1 MNTMPVQVAA
11 RPPIHPLMML
21 TWLFLLLLLLSVP
34 VADIVKDNYQIDF
47 KGTIR
52 VQDNEDSTIE
62 LDGLDSIMEKKMIE
76 LYRSSLQKKTGEY
89 EVRLQTLPYS
99 AELVSLYCI
108 PYISRH
114 NVQNNKPLVESYRNM
129 LNKPSMER
137 PSDLNKLRK
146 EHLEKGIMESTVI
159 AQVLVWCNEI
169 FYVKD
174 LNTGKVVQGEEPST
188 DESTTQE
195 PKTIPHLVRM
205 EMTVKTQKHNGQFA
219 NVQDEWLITDIDD
232 LLEGNLVV

>member
-1 MNTMPVQVAA
+1 MPVHVPYA
-11 RPPIHPLMML
+11 HLYSC
-21 TWLFLLLLLLSVP
+21 FLLLVP

-62 LDGLDSIMEKKMIE
+62 LDGLDSILEKKMIE
-76 LYRSSLQKKTGEY
+76 LYQSSLQKKTGEY

-99 AELVSLYCI
+99 AELVSLYCV

-114 NVQNNKPLVESYRNM
+114 NVKNNKRLVEFYQKM

-137 PSDLNKLRK
+137 PPDLSKLRK
-146 EHLEKGIMESTVI
+146 DHLETGIMESTVI
-159 AQVLVWCNEI
+159 AQVLVWCQEI

-174 LNTGKVVQGEEPST
+174 LATGKVVQGEEPT
-188 DESTTQE
+188 DESQE
-195 PKTIPHLVRM
+195 PKNIPHLVRM
-205 EMTVKTQKHNGQFA
+205 EMTVKTQKHDGQFA
-219 NVQDEWLITDIDD
+219 NVQDDWLITDIDD